1 MLTTTSVFRGG
12 IKGDGPPQTTLQKK
26 KIKKSKNKCNLNIFG
41 SYCGTVLQ
49 YSIRGSGG
57 GSVENNNEM
66 QTFRWSDVRVNSS
79 DGRVV

>member
-1 MLTTTSVFRGG
+1 MPPAYLGGG

-26 KIKKSKNKCNLNIFG
+26 YKTSKNKCNLDIFG

-57 GSVENNNEM
+57 GGG
-66 QTFRWSDVRVNSS
+66 
-79 DGRVV
+79 GRLKITMKCRHLN